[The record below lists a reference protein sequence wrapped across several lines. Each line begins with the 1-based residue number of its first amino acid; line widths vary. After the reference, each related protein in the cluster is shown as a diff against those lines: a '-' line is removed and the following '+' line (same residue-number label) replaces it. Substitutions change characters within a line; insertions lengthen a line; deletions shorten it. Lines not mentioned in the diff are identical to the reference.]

1 MNEEEAKF
9 IVKDENGEEKEFYKL
24 FTFDSD
30 ETGKSYIVYT
40 DNTTDESGN
49 VIIRANTYD
58 PTGADLSLKPLTSE
72 KEWKVIEN
80 ILISTQ
86 EQLRESMASDANGTS
101 TNNGGSSSEDGK
113 DESSNN

>member
-1 MNEEEAKF
+1 MNMEDAKF
-9 IVKDENGEEKEFYKL
+9 VAKDENGVEKEFYKL

-30 ETGKSYIVYT
+30 ETGKSYIAYT
-40 DNTTDESGN
+40 DNSTDENGN

-58 PTGADLSLKPLTSE
+58 PTGEDLQLKPLTSE

-86 EQLRESMASDANGTS
+86 EQIRESMASE
-101 TNNGGSSSEDGK
+101 SSSEENEETGTD
-113 DESSNN
+113 NNE

>member
-1 MNEEEAKF
+1 MNVEDAKF

-24 FTFDSD
+24 FTFDSE
-30 ETGKSYIVYT
+30 ETGKSYIAYT
-40 DNTTDESGN
+40 DNSTDEKGN

-58 PTGADLSLKPLTSE
+58 PTGEDLSLQPLTSE

-86 EQLRESMASDANGTS
+86 EKIREEIEK
-101 TNNGGSSSEDGK
+101 GSSEN
-113 DESSNN
+113 DEESGNVSN

>member
-1 MNEEEAKF
+1 MNIEESKF

-24 FTFDSD
+24 FTFDSS
-30 ETGKSYIVYT
+30 ETGKSYIAYT
-40 DNTTDESGN
+40 DNSTDENGN

-58 PTGADLSLKPLTSE
+58 PTGEDLTLQPLTSE

-86 EQLRESMASDANGTS
+86 EKLREEIAK
-101 TNNGGSSSEDGK
+101 E
-113 DESSNN
+113 ESSDENEEGNITND